1 MKGEASAF
9 PYLCTEALLSLTHLG
24 DITALKAASESK
36 GQKSKLSSSFIS
48 GPWVIGYL
56 GHLCSSGLSLLG
68 KWWSRTF
75 VPRSPGSDV
84 IVASWAVQLD
94 DLEVKLCGLGQVVC
108 TFSVSPSKKQEQK
121 VVPSSSA
128 CRGGLNYLIP
138 VKHLHQDW
146 DPGVTPTQLP
156 WLLFYKQW
164 VKNHG
169 SWDLPLSSWWQEGRF
184 SPAVSQGA
192 VRGLDPIK
200 STGLRLQ
207 CKVAWQCWRELGS
220 LAHEQNAFC
229 VREVRISARSVNC
242 WDNLALIGQSSC
254 WFS

>member
-1 MKGEASAF
+1 M
-9 PYLCTEALLSLTHLG
+9 
-24 DITALKAASESK
+24 
-36 GQKSKLSSSFIS
+36 
-48 GPWVIGYL
+48 
-56 GHLCSSGLSLLG
+56 
-68 KWWSRTF
+68 
-75 VPRSPGSDV
+75 

-169 SWDLPLSSWWQEGRF
+169 S
-184 SPAVSQGA
+184 
-192 VRGLDPIK
+192 
-200 STGLRLQ
+200 
-207 CKVAWQCWRELGS
+207 
-220 LAHEQNAFC
+220 
-229 VREVRISARSVNC
+229 
-242 WDNLALIGQSSC
+242 
-254 WFS
+254 